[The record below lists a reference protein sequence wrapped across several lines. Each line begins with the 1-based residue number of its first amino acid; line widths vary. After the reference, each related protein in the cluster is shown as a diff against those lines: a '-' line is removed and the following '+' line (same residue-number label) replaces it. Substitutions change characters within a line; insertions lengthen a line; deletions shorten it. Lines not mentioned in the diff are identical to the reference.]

1 MTPEIPPLRAGPV
14 VAVIV
19 VTYNRSAWLF
29 RNLAALRAQTRRP
42 DVIYL
47 IDNASTDGT
56 PQHLADA
63 GEIPSP
69 PPTEARA
76 PWITRASGPA
86 GALVYVRL
94 AENLGGAGG
103 FHAGVIQA
111 AADGCDWLWLMD
123 DDCLPE
129 PPCLER
135 LMSHAAGRPGDVF
148 LANVFALEDGVT
160 PIWEDKVWRAR
171 VPRAPGLVE
180 AWSGTFNGFLLHRA
194 LAEKIGP
201 PLAAMFIY
209 GDDIEYGHRARRH
222 GARVLVVGDAVLLHP
237 GRLVDF
243 RTRLRNCYSR
253 FNLYYS
259 IRNMRYLESLGID
272 ILTPKRRLM
281 SLVLT
286 ALHLLSLRLD
296 LIRLTFQAW
305 RDGAKGRLGR
315 RDRW

>member
-1 MTPEIPPLRAGPV
+1 MTTENPSTQNQPC
-14 VAVIV
+14 VAVLV

-56 PQHLADA
+56 AQHLFDA
-63 GEIPSP
+63 GEIPAP
-69 PPTEARA
+69 PPPQPDSPWSIRA
-76 PWITRASGPA
+76 DGPT
-86 GALVYVRL
+86 GTLVYVRL

-103 FHAGVIQA
+103 FHAGVNRA
-111 AADGCDWLWLMD
+111 VADGCDWLWLMD

-135 LMSHAAGRPGDVF
+135 LMSHATSRPGDVF

-160 PIWEDKVWRAR
+160 PIWEDKVWRAK
-171 VPRAPGLVE
+171 VPRAPGVVE
-180 AWSGTFNGFLLHRA
+180 AWSGTFNGFLLHRV
-194 LAEKIGP
+194 LVEKMGP

-222 GARVLVVGDAVLLHP
+222 GARVFVVGDAVLLHP
-237 GRLVDF
+237 GRLVDL

-259 IRNMRYLESLGID
+259 IRNMRFLESLGIP

-286 ALHLLSLRLD
+286 ALHLISLRLD